1 MWENKAVLKAHDGD
15 DSSLRK
21 QNIKKE
27 RAVPLRELIS
37 CWMDLPGSMLMVP
50 LLMVP
55 LLMTA

>member
-1 MWENKAVLKAHDGD
+1 MWENKAVLRAHDGD

-50 LLMVP
+50 LLM
-55 LLMTA
+55 TA